1 VEPVTHALTSL
12 ALARAM
18 QKRLPRFSTAILIVS
33 GVASDL
39 DYLSYFAGPGAFLRF
54 HRAVLHSL
62 VGSAFLVF
70 TIAAV
75 FCRMNRGFTAK
86 SNLPR
91 LSFLAAITLASLGA
105 VGHLALDLT
114 SGEAVQFLWPLRV
127 SPAAWNLARNFDLWI
142 LILLVAGLL
151 LPGFLRL
158 VSEEIGERKETE
170 GPRRGVA
177 ITLLLMIAYLGA
189 RGILHHN
196 AFDRLYSRE
205 YRGRAP
211 VLAGAFPDSGSP
223 FKWRGVVV
231 TDTTIEEVT
240 VSVAPGAEF
249 DPDRSQT
256 HFKPQRS
263 AALDAGEQTR
273 TAALFLKYARF
284 PLASVFPFENGD
296 RFELRDLQ
304 FAADDTSPVNIFVRV
319 DFDHNLRI
327 EREQFLYASMKNR

>member
-1 VEPVTHALTSL
+1 VEPVTHALTSI

-18 QKRLPRFSTAILIVS
+18 QKRLPLFGTAILIVS
-33 GVASDL
+33 GVAADL
-39 DYLSYFAGPGAFLRF
+39 DYLSYLAGPAAFLRF

-62 VGSAFLVF
+62 LGTSVLVF

-75 FCRMNRGFTAK
+75 FYRISRGFIVK

-91 LSFLAAITLASLGA
+91 LSLLAAINLASLGA

-114 SGEAVQFLWPLRV
+114 SGEAVHFLWPLRM

-151 LPGFLRL
+151 LPGLLRL
-158 VSEEIGERKETE
+158 VSEEIGGRRDTD
-170 GPRRGVA
+170 GLRRGAV
-177 ITLLLMIAYLGA
+177 ITLLLMIAYLGT
-189 RGILHHN
+189 RGILHQN
-196 AFDRLYSRE
+196 AIDRLYSRE

-231 TDTTIEEVT
+231 TDATIEEVT
-240 VSVAPGAEF
+240 VSVTPGAEF
-249 DPDRSQT
+249 DTDRSQT

-263 AALDAGEQTR
+263 GALDAGEQTR

-284 PLASVFPFENGD
+284 PLASVYPFESGD

-304 FAADDTSPVNIFVRV
+304 FAADDTSPVNILVRV
-319 DFDHNLRI
+319 DLDDTLRV
-327 EREQFLYASMKNR
+327 EREQFLYASTKNR

>member
-1 VEPVTHALTSL
+1 
-12 ALARAM
+12 M
-18 QKRLPRFSTAILIVS
+18 QKRLPPFGTAILIVS
-33 GVASDL
+33 GVAADL
-39 DYLSYFAGPGAFLRF
+39 DYLSYLAGPAAFLRF
-54 HRAVLHSL
+54 HRAVLHSFL
-62 VGSAFLVF
+62 GTTVLVF

-75 FCRMNRGFTAK
+75 FCWMNRRFTVK

-91 LSFLAAITLASLGA
+91 LSLLAAITLASLGA
-105 VGHLALDLT
+105 LGHLALDLT
-114 SGEAVQFLWPLRV
+114 SGEGVHFFWPLRV

-151 LPGFLRL
+151 LPGLLRL
-158 VSEEIGERKETE
+158 VSEEIGGRKDTE
-170 GPRRGVA
+170 GLRRGAA

-196 AFDRLYSRE
+196 AIDRLYSRE

-231 TDTTIEEVT
+231 TDTTIEEVI
-240 VSVAPGAEF
+240 VSVTPGAEF

-263 AALDAGEQTR
+263 AALDAGAQTR
-273 TAALFLKYARF
+273 TVALFLKYARF
-284 PLASVFPFENGD
+284 PLASVYPFESGD

-304 FAADDTSPVNIFVRV
+304 FPADDTSPVNIFVRV
-319 DFDHNLRI
+319 DLENNLRV